1 MSTRPSL
8 IINLPKEVHLNIL
21 TYLRAFDLSSLQ
33 QTCRF
38 YNDREMITLTVQ
50 TFAEVVY
57 PKELTDGY
65 GTASPLFGT
74 AKSRKKQGLG
84 KVLGHHSSS
93 SSHLGYENLRDM
105 EMLILV
111 RILNAP
117 EPPFLESNDVDD
129 DDTVHHHSFYYYMSK
144 NRCKVA
150 LRWIES

>member
-50 TFAEVVY
+50 TFAKVVY

-65 GTASPLFGT
+65 ETAPPLFGRNKAWGRSQT
-74 AKSRKKQGLG
+74 TTRRQAVISA
-84 KVLGHHSSS
+84 
-93 SSHLGYENLRDM
+93 M
-105 EMLILV
+105 
-111 RILNAP
+111 RIYVTWRCL
-117 EPPFLESNDVDD
+117 FSFES
-129 DDTVHHHSFYYYMSK
+129 
-144 NRCKVA
+144 
-150 LRWIES
+150 